1 MPKAVSM
8 VLSLSLICL
17 ISGVALGGLYNGTKE
32 RIDVQI
38 LQNMKMPAVE
48 KVMADADNNLLDDRR
63 ELKLGPK
70 DKHLLFPAKKGSDI
84 YGIAL
89 ESSGKGFGGDVGVM
103 IGFDTKTDDLIGIG
117 ITTMSETPGVGTRAK
132 NDSFLKQFKG
142 MKKDTVFKVKADGG
156 QVDAVSGA
164 TVTSRAVCEAL
175 RQGTTFYK
183 EHKDEILKAA
193 KQAKTEGK

>member
-48 KVMADADNNLLDDRR
+48 KVMVDADNNLLDDRR

-70 DKHLLFPAKKGSDI
+70 DKHLLFPAKKARTFTASLWNPPVKVL
-84 YGIAL
+84 A
-89 ESSGKGFGGDVGVM
+89 
-103 IGFDTKTDDLIGIG
+103 
-117 ITTMSETPGVGTRAK
+117 
-132 NDSFLKQFKG
+132 G
-142 MKKDTVFKVKADGG
+142 MLA
-156 QVDAVSGA
+156 S
-164 TVTSRAVCEAL
+164 
-175 RQGTTFYK
+175 
-183 EHKDEILKAA
+183 
-193 KQAKTEGK
+193 

>member
-8 VLSLSLICL
+8 ILSLSLICL
-17 ISGVALGGLYNGTKE
+17 VSGVALGGLYNGTKD

-48 KVMADADNNLLDDRR
+48 KVMSEADNNLLDDRR

-70 DKHLLFPAKKGSDI
+70 DKHLLFPAKKGGNI
-84 YGIAL
+84 FGIAL

-103 IGFDTKTDDLIGIG
+103 IGFDVKTDDLIGVG

-132 NDSFLKQFKG
+132 DDAFLKQFRG

-156 QVDAVSGA
+156 QIDAVSGA
-164 TVTSRAVCEAL
+164 TITSRAVSDAL
-175 RQGTTFYK
+175 RQGTAFYK
-183 EHKDEILKAA
+183 EHKDEILKVANQPKA
-193 KQAKTEGK
+193 ESK